1 MGALK
6 RSAQYWAKR
15 FDQLT
20 DAQLNKG
27 ADFYR
32 NIAEQYEKAAA
43 AVQKDIESWYMRFA
57 RNQAITLTEA
67 KRLLNT
73 RELKEFKWTVEEYIE
88 KGETLNYSKAWAKQL
103 ENASARF
110 HVSRLEALQLQMQQ
124 QAELLYGYELD
135 GLDTLARKI
144 YTEGYYHTAHIIQ
157 TGVGVGWDFMR
168 LNTNLIDKVISKPW
182 AADGADFSARLW
194 KSRSQLVA
202 TLNDSL
208 VQSIIRGQS
217 PAQTIDLIRGKF
229 KTSRA
234 QAGRLVMTE
243 SAYFSAAA
251 QRDSFRALDVERY
264 QIVATL
270 DRLTSEICRSL
281 DGKVLPMS
289 EYSPGSTAPPFHPYC
304 RTTTVPYFEDDI
316 GERAARDDEGK
327 YYTVP
332 SNMTYKEWE
341 KTILNTE
348 VLTNPAKGD
357 ISTVVNGTNLAGK
370 WKRRPA
376 EFDHEINDIINAQGF
391 DGPPREV
398 KKDEFDKL
406 VQDDHFIAQRTYSAK
421 TKEELAQYAQ
431 ELRSGPWYIDCS
443 VGGAQYGQG
452 MYVAADYTK
461 GSNLAGITSEMKH
474 YTQLGKNR
482 GFPFHKTETI
492 TLDKSARIYTP
503 IGTKVTR
510 LDLMKQVA
518 AEYINE
524 NPTLFGLTE
533 QYVKAYNTVPDA
545 ERKALDATYFKE
557 WKKLYNMIFRRKRD
571 IGAMLAE
578 LGYDA
583 INAVGHGT
591 SGSYTVILNRTKVI
605 LLED

>member
-1 MGALK
+1 MSALK

-88 KGETLNYSKAWAKQL
+88 KGKTLNYSKAWAKQL

-135 GLDTLARKI
+135 GLDALARKI

-202 TLNDSL
+202 ALKDSL

-243 SAYFSAAA
+243 SAYFSSAA
-251 QRDSFRALDVERY
+251 QHDSFKALDVERY

-289 EYSPGSTAPPFHPYC
+289 EYSPGSTAPPFHPFC

-316 GERAARDDEGK
+316 GERAARDEEGN

-341 KTILNTE
+341 KTFVDGGDKKDL
-348 VLTNPAKGD
+348 AK
-357 ISTVVNGTNLAGK
+357 IEKIPLENSEN
-370 WKRRPA
+370 R
-376 EFDHEINDIINAQGF
+376 DIITLQGF
-391 DGPPREV
+391 NTTADPMREV
-398 KKDEFDKL
+398 TGAGLKSHPEETKRIVKELEAAGAEIEYRDNAMCYQPSLSPGRSGRFVIDPE
-406 VQDDHFIAQRTYSAK
+406 ASYSAWRHEETHFLDDK
-421 TKEELAQYAQ
+421 EDGYPGFRIFQDTERCIQREVRAYDVEIELANEAGRPDIAERLEELKRKEVARYYANN
-431 ELRSGPWYIDCS
+431 
-443 VGGAQYGQG
+443 A
-452 MYVAADYTK
+452 
-461 GSNLAGITSEMKH
+461 
-474 YTQLGKNR
+474 
-482 GFPFHKTETI
+482 TE
-492 TLDKSARIYTP
+492 D
-503 IGTKVTR
+503 
-510 LDLMKQVA
+510 
-518 AEYINE
+518 
-524 NPTLFGLTE
+524 
-533 QYVKAYNTVPDA
+533 
-545 ERKALDATYFKE
+545 
-557 WKKLYNMIFRRKRD
+557 
-571 IGAMLAE
+571 
-578 LGYDA
+578 
-583 INAVGHGT
+583 
-591 SGSYTVILNRTKVI
+591 
-605 LLED
+605 

>member
-43 AVQKDIESWYMRFA
+43 AAQKDIEAWYMRFA

-88 KGETLNYSKAWAKQL
+88 KGKTLNYSKAWAKQL

-135 GLDTLARKI
+135 GLDALARQI

-202 TLNDSL
+202 ALNDSL

-229 KTSRA
+229 KTSRE

-243 SAYFSAAA
+243 SAYFSSAA
-251 QRDSFRALDVERY
+251 QHDSFKALDVERY

-316 GERAARDDEGK
+316 GERAARDEEGK

-341 KTILNTE
+341 KTVEEREKATHAKRVEAAKPLHEAMQKSGVMRLPDIDKFAELQYNDSPAYKRI
-348 VLTNPAKGD
+348 VARYQNLTGEREWSAVEFNPETIADHLARHGKGLGVTTVSEYEAAALKFVNGKIKKELLIAED
-357 ISTVVNGTNLAGK
+357 GIRRMYNKSENLFASVYPDGTISTFFKPKEARKYWEG
-370 WKRRPA
+370 
-376 EFDHEINDIINAQGF
+376 Q
-391 DGPPREV
+391 V
-398 KKDEFDKL
+398 KK
-406 VQDDHFIAQRTYSAK
+406 
-421 TKEELAQYAQ
+421 
-431 ELRSGPWYIDCS
+431 
-443 VGGAQYGQG
+443 YG
-452 MYVAADYTK
+452 
-461 GSNLAGITSEMKH
+461 
-474 YTQLGKNR
+474 
-482 GFPFHKTETI
+482 
-492 TLDKSARIYTP
+492 
-503 IGTKVTR
+503 
-510 LDLMKQVA
+510 KQ
-518 AEYINE
+518 
-524 NPTLFGLTE
+524 
-533 QYVKAYNTVPDA
+533 
-545 ERKALDATYFKE
+545 
-557 WKKLYNMIFRRKRD
+557 
-571 IGAMLAE
+571 
-578 LGYDA
+578 
-583 INAVGHGT
+583 
-591 SGSYTVILNRTKVI
+591 
-605 LLED
+605 